1 MLPQS
6 LRSRSLL
13 ALATAVSLSITLTI
27 NQVLGD
33 QKADPIPTG
42 GVLPKDQAG
51 VLVPEGTRLVSQR
64 VQCRMTGDRLVLR
77 FAADSHPLENR
88 ELLATENMAAERLA
102 EQLQADSNN
111 LEWVVSGVVTQYR
124 GQNYFQIQHT
134 VRYATSIEPSK
145 RK

>member
-1 MLPQS
+1 
-6 LRSRSLL
+6 
-13 ALATAVSLSITLTI
+13 
-27 NQVLGD
+27 
-33 QKADPIPTG
+33 
-42 GVLPKDQAG
+42 
-51 VLVPEGTRLVSQR
+51 
-64 VQCRMTGDRLVLR
+64 MTGDRLVLR